1 MATPTNDPWVH
12 KLNVDELQAEY
23 KAKSSN
29 PRRRNASVFRV
40 PPYMRK
46 LKPYCYEADVLPMG
60 LYYRDFNKKSGSDQL
75 KLEVLSAFLEHLKI
89 DQDAWPTFCKEL
101 TRQPPN
107 SDAPEVDYFYEGGQ
121 SLMTSESIQSVLVID
136 AFFIAGLFLW
146 RVEPETESEGKWVA
160 DERPPFIRRI
170 MEIFYRGSVN
180 CNILA
185 FDRDIFWLCESQIPL
200 FLVKNV
206 WERVAAETQIDTFG
220 DTLRENLKQILTN
233 SGLIFQD
240 PTEELSIPYETCDH
254 LLACLHRAV
263 SKNPDVSEEKGE
275 EDEETNETKEEDGEE
290 KKEPW
295 HFKSYIRMLPV
306 VRQLMKFA
314 ATTASTVG
322 RVLVPN
328 RTQYGVRATLPS
340 ATQLAKTGIRFR
352 GAVTDFEDVRFV
364 KSFSHLTATLYL
376 PVISVKDFTEK
387 ILLNMCMYESLN
399 GKDEGV
405 HEYLLLMDELID
417 AEEDVD
423 LLMDGHEP
431 VIDMNSLGDDKR
443 VADFFAN
450 PLQNFWFI
458 QGETD
463 KHMSTL
469 RADIMAWYS
478 DRWRRQVI
486 EFVDS
491 FRVAPW
497 LLVSLLAATVLL
509 VLTVVQTIYTIW
521 GFNKQ

>member
-60 LYYRDFNKKSGSDQL
+60 LYNRDFNKKSGSDQL

-180 CNILA
+180 CNELA

-200 FLVKNV
+200 FLVKN
-206 WERVAAETQIDTFG
+206 G
-220 DTLRENLKQILTN
+220 LRYE
-233 SGLIFQD
+233 D
-240 PTEELSIPYETCDH
+240 PTKNLSIPYETCDH
-254 LLACLHRAV
+254 LLACLHRSV

-275 EDEETNETKEEDGEE
+275 EDKEANEMKEEDGEE

-295 HFKSYIRMLPV
+295 HFKSYICTLPV
-306 VRQLMKFA
+306 VKQLMKF
-314 ATTASTVG
+314 
-322 RVLVPN
+322 RVQVPN
-328 RTQYGVRATLPS
+328 RTQSGVRATLPS

-352 GAVTDFEDVRFV
+352 GPVTDFEDVRFV
-364 KSFSHLTATLYL
+364 KSFFHLTATLYL
-376 PVISVKDFTEK
+376 PTISVHDHTET

-405 HEYLLLMDELID
+405 HEYLLLMDELIN

-431 VIDMNSLGDDKR
+431 VIDMNYLGDNKR
-443 VADFFAN
+443 GAEIFAN
-450 PLQNFWFI
+450 PLQNIYFI

-463 KHMSTL
+463 NHMSTL
-469 RADIMAWYS
+469 RDDIMAWYS
-478 DRWRRQVI
+478 DPWRRQVI
-486 EFVDS
+486 AFVDR

-497 LLVSLLAATVLL
+497 LLVSLLAATFLL
-509 VLTVVQTIYTIW
+509 VLTFLHVTMS
-521 GFNKQ
+521 

>member
-1 MATPTNDPWVH
+1 MATPTNDKWVH

-29 PRRRNASVFRV
+29 SRRRNASVFRV

-60 LYYRDFNKKSGSDQL
+60 LYNRDFNKKSGSDQL

-89 DQDAWPTFCKEL
+89 DQDAWPTFCKEP

-107 SDAPEVDYFYEGGQ
+107 SDAPEEDKWRAF
-121 SLMTSESIQSVLVID
+121 ID
-136 AFFIAGLFLW
+136 
-146 RVEPETESEGKWVA
+146 
-160 DERPPFIRRI
+160 
-170 MEIFYRGSVN
+170 IFYRGSVY
-180 CNILA
+180 CNILS

-240 PTEELSIPYETCDH
+240 PKEDFSIPYETSDH

-295 HFKSYIRMLPV
+295 HFKSYIRILPV

-364 KSFSHLTATLYL
+364 KSFFHLTATLYL
-376 PVISVKDFTEK
+376 PTISVGDSTEK
-387 ILLNMCMYESLN
+387 MLLNMCMYESLN

-431 VIDMNSLGDDKR
+431 VIDAIIGDNKR

-478 DRWRRQVI
+478 DPWRRQVI
-486 EFVDS
+486 EFVDR
-491 FRVAPW
+491 FKLAPW
-497 LLVSLLAATVLL
+497 LLVSLLAATFLL
-509 VLTVVQTIYTIW
+509 VLTVIQTIYTIW
-521 GFNKQ
+521 GFYKQ